1 MKRFLQPLIA
11 AFRNLAPREQVL
23 VSTVGVLLGIA
34 VIWFGMI
41 GPMADAGAR
50 AEMRMAN
57 AERQLEIMNRL
68 RLEYDEIS
76 SRLTAVEERI
86 RSGNSG
92 NLRTTLDTLSRK
104 VGIPIESMEPQAA
117 RPSDRY
123 RETKLEIALKQ
134 VSLPQ
139 TVRYLHEIES
149 TVQVLSVKALR
160 IRTRPDDSQLL
171 DVTFTVSSFEP
182 I

>member
-1 MKRFLQPLIA
+1 MNRFLQPLIA
-11 AFRNLAPREQVL
+11 AFRNLVPREQIL
-23 VSTVGVLLGIA
+23 VGAVGVLLGIA
-34 VIWFGMI
+34 VGWFGGI
-41 GPMADAGAR
+41 GPMADAGIR
-50 AEMRMAN
+50 VKMRVAD
-57 AERQLEIMNRL
+57 AERQLEMMNRL
-68 RLEYDEIS
+68 RREYDEIH

-86 RSGNSG
+86 RSGNAG

-104 VGIPIESMEPQAA
+104 VGIPIESMEPQAS
-117 RPSDRY
+117 RPSERY

-134 VSLPQ
+134 VSLAQ
-139 TVRYLHEIES
+139 AVRYLHEIES
-149 TVQVLSVKALR
+149 TQQVLSVKALR

>member
-11 AFRNLAPREQVL
+11 AYRNLAPREQVL
-23 VSTVGVLLGIA
+23 VGTVGVLLGIA
-34 VIWFGMI
+34 VLWFGMI
-41 GPMADAGAR
+41 GPMVDAGAR
-50 AEMRMAN
+50 VEMRAAN
-57 AERQLEIMNRL
+57 AERQLEVMNRL

-76 SRLTAVEERI
+76 SRLTAVEARI
-86 RSGNSG
+86 HSGNAG

-117 RPSDRY
+117 RPNERY

-139 TVRYLHEIES
+139 AVRYLHEIES
-149 TVQVLSVKALR
+149 TPQVLSVKALR